1 MPTDFPKADTIP
13 MYEENLELLINGR
26 WCQGSEG
33 QTLPLQNPAT
43 GAVIATIPCAS
54 ADDLDRALEAS
65 QRAFEDWKQLTAA
78 QRWGYLSKAASL
90 LEERMATLSRV
101 LTQEN
106 GKSLQEAN
114 GEIQFCADA
123 IRWYA
128 EEGKRA
134 YGRIIPARSPN
145 VRQSVLR
152 EPVGPA
158 LGFAAWN
165 FPAGNVALKIA
176 AALAAGCSIIVK
188 PSNETPGTA
197 VGIARCFQ
205 DAGVPAGV
213 IGLVFGP
220 PGPISEHLIASP
232 IPKKVSLTGS
242 TPVGKHLQKLAAE
255 TLKRC
260 TMELGGH
267 APVLVFADANL
278 ERTLDMLVASKFRN
292 AGQVCTS
299 PTRFFIHRSIY
310 EAFIAG
316 FVERTRRLVVG
327 NGLEKGVNMGPLI
340 TERRLDNMDELV
352 SDAVARG
359 AQVLTG
365 GSRLEREGFF
375 FAPTV
380 LRDVPDDALIMN
392 DEPFGPI
399 APLTVFDEFD
409 EVIQRA
415 NALPYALAAYIFT
428 RDSTTAARASQA
440 IEAGV
445 VGVNHMSVHE
455 AETPFGGFNES
466 GYGHESGQEGLD
478 AYLRTKMIAD
488 AHA

>member
-1 MPTDFPKADTIP
+1 MFNEKI
-13 MYEENLELLINGR
+13 ELLIDGA
-26 WCQGSEG
+26 WCLGSEG
-33 QTLPLQNPAT
+33 ETLPLFNPAT
-43 GAVIATIPCAS
+43 GEEIATIPCAS
-54 ADDLDRALEAS
+54 IEDLDRALNAT
-65 QRAFEDWKQLTAA
+65 QRAFEEWKRLTAA
-78 QRWGYLSKAASL
+78 QRWTLLSKAADL
-90 LEERMATLSRV
+90 LEVRKPEISRV

-106 GKSLQEAN
+106 GKSLQEAI
-114 GEIQFCADA
+114 GEVQFCVDA

-134 YGRIIPARSPN
+134 YGRIIPARNPL
-145 VRQSVLR
+145 VRQSVLK

-176 AALAAGCSIIVK
+176 GALAAGCSIIVK

-197 VGIARCFQ
+197 VSIVRCFQ
-205 DAGVPAGV
+205 DAGIPAGV

-220 PGPISEHLIASP
+220 PGPISEYLIGSP

-242 TPVGKHLQKLAAE
+242 TPVGKMLQKLAAD

-267 APVLVFADANL
+267 APVLVFEDANL
-278 ERTLDMLVASKFRN
+278 ERALDQLVAAKFKN

-310 EAFIAG
+310 EQFIAG
-316 FVERTRRLVVG
+316 FLERTKRLVIG
-327 NGLEKGVNMGPLI
+327 NGLEQGVVMGPLI
-340 TERRLDNMDELV
+340 TERRLDNMDTLV
-352 SDAVARG
+352 ADAVAKG
-359 AQVLTG
+359 AKVLTG

-380 LRDVPDDALIMN
+380 MRDVPDDALIMI
-392 DEPFGPI
+392 DEPFGPL
-399 APLTVFDEFD
+399 APLTVFDTFE

-428 RDSTTAARASQA
+428 RDGTTAARASQA
-440 IEAGV
+440 VEAGV
-445 VGVNHMSVHE
+445 VGINHMSVHE

-466 GYGHESGQEGLD
+466 GYGHESGLEGLD
-478 AYLRTKMIAD
+478 AYLRTKMVAD
-488 AHA
+488 AQV